1 MKKSLLSS
9 AVAIAV
15 ASTAHATSYNVTT
28 NITGV
33 QVWMNHIDVKIDCP
47 YPVLPDPID
56 IDGTAEGSSPT
67 QIDSANLSIGGTVCL
82 DLGAGLVARLVFALS
97 NGQYSAS
104 APGTTFTGGSIGMDI
119 LTTTGWVPYTTIDAS
134 VSNLPFIAN
143 QTGHLGTTGSPPAN
157 INTTAGLLLSPGT
170 NPLPGFWTGDLNG
183 PGMNSAIGVI
193 WPGSPLGL
201 YVSGSISLTP

>member
-104 APGTTFTGGSIGMDI
+104 APGTTFTGC
-119 LTTTGWVPYTTIDAS
+119 TISAWSGGQLSRVVTLSARCRPPMLGAS
-134 VSNLPFIAN
+134 SSAALQSYRPCPVRIA
-143 QTGHLGTTGSPPAN
+143 SMP
-157 INTTAGLLLSPGT
+157 
-170 NPLPGFWTGDLNG
+170 
-183 PGMNSAIGVI
+183 
-193 WPGSPLGL
+193 
-201 YVSGSISLTP
+201 